1 MKICIPVVHPE
12 GLSSVIEADPAEARF
27 LHFFNL
33 EDQSFVELDLS
44 THDGPVMDFDAVI
57 CARVNRQVFLALR
70 QRGVEVFLS
79 DALTVQVA
87 LDEFS
92 SGEIFRIPDEAGES
106 VGGCAGGC
114 GGGCHGHDEHNS
126 SGAGCHSGSVDTGH
140 GGGGCASGCGG
151 HGETQGRCC
160 SGTGQGHATA
170 AAPRR
175 RAGSLRIAVTC
186 QNRKTVTEHAGK
198 CRKFWIYEARDGKV
212 VDKSLLE
219 LPLEQS
225 LHEWNASG
233 KHPLESVDVLIT
245 ASAGDGMRSRLAA
258 WGIETVVTRQTD
270 PDAVVASFL
279 AD

>member
-12 GLSSVIEADPAEARF
+12 GLSSAIEADPAEARF
-27 LHFFNL
+27 LLFFDL

-44 THDGPVMDFDAVI
+44 THDGPVTDFDAVI
-57 CARVNRQVFLALR
+57 CARINRQVFRALQ

-79 DALTVQVA
+79 DATTVQTA

-92 SGEIFRIPDEAGES
+92 RGEMFRIPDEAGES
-106 VGGCAGGC
+106 VGGCGGGC
-114 GGGCHGHDEHNS
+114 SGGCHGHDEHTPC
-126 SGAGCHSGSVDTGH
+126 GGGCHPGSAESRHGSGS
-140 GGGGCASGCGG
+140 CASGCGG
-151 HGETQGRCC
+151 HNEAQGRCC
-160 SGTGQGHATA
+160 SNTGQGHVNA
-170 AAPRR
+170 AASRR
-175 RAGSLRIAVTC
+175 RSGSLRIAVTS

-198 CRKFWIYEARDGKV
+198 CRKFWIYQTHAGEV

-219 LPLEQS
+219 LSLEQS
-225 LHEWNASG
+225 LHEWDASG

-258 WGIETVVTRQTD
+258 WGVETVVTDQTD